1 MDRIL
6 DLYRNMNAPISEID
20 VTTLDNVD
28 IDNVCYEL
36 NKTFGGFFSY
46 NTEII
51 TGAFQML
58 KVTLYTPVKAITGYA
73 KIDMNSYDMDV
84 LTRTALVNA
93 VRMGFDFRAQVP
105 TNLLAEPGQTFNND
119 KVAAT
124 TLKDIEELE
133 KEIASSIENQEPKEI
148 KVEDNGV
155 VEFKPDPPNNTNNKF
170 GIREDQIEFM
180 KQFQEKYKIDTAE
193 KFDTYVT
200 AWGHQQSMYVVSTK
214 KQLIGFG
221 PDAVD
226 SFIAWVKEVNR
237 ENAEFIEP
245 TDKEWEECCK

>member
-6 DLYRNMNAPISEID
+6 DLYKNMNAPIGEID
-20 VTTLDNVD
+20 LTTLDNVD
-28 IDNVCYEL
+28 IDNVCYRL
-36 NKTFGGFFSY
+36 NKAFGGFFSY
-46 NTEII
+46 DTEII
-51 TGAFQML
+51 TGSFHL
-58 KVTLYTPVKAITGYA
+58 FKVTLYTPVKAITGYA
-73 KIDMNSYDMDV
+73 KIDMNNYDMDV

-93 VRMGFDFRAQVP
+93 CVMGFDFREETVAP
-105 TNLLAEPGQTFNND
+105 TNIVNND
-119 KVAAT
+119 NSVAAT

-133 KEIASSIENQEPKEI
+133 KEIASSIENQEDKEI
-148 KVEDNGV
+148 KVEDLGP

-214 KQLIGFG
+214 KQLIGCG